1 MQPISCLK
9 FCKTNLFYRQCCFNI
24 RLHGS
29 KECHLPQLWQ
39 SELIMCR
46 LQCSFFF
53 ILIIFTFQVHSEPT
67 IYLKE
72 TFDDGDAW
80 KERWIQSKHKD
91 DYGEWQLSHGK
102 LFADENDMGLKTM
115 QDARFYSL
123 SRKLDKVVDNKDK
136 PLVIVYT
143 VKHEQDI
150 DCGGGYIKL
159 MLENIDLED
168 FNSDTPYRIMFG
180 PDICGPEKRAV
191 HSILWHDGKNYEK
204 RKNVIAMAD
213 IFTHAYKFII
223 FPNNSYEIWVNNDK
237 EAYGRLEDDWTMTE
251 PLNIDDPDA
260 KKPDDWD
267 EREFIRNPNSTKP
280 DDWDQPE
287 TIIDKDAVKPADWDD
302 DMDGEWEPPVI
313 SNPDYK
319 GEWAPEQIPNPDYK
333 GKWVPPKIPNPKHVP
348 VPELYRYKGLGAI
361 GFELWQVKSGT
372 IFDNI
377 LITDDPEYAKQ
388 FIDKQ
393 LEALRPIEKVESD
406 KLDQELY
413 RDIAG
418 RLGGGPPK
426 GEETEESTK
435 DDDDANEVESEET
448 PANVKEEL

>member
-1 MQPISCLK
+1 MGSSHHHHHHSSGE
-9 FCKTNLFYRQCCFNI
+9 NLY
-24 RLHGS
+24 
-29 KECHLPQLWQ
+29 
-39 SELIMCR
+39 
-46 LQCSFFF
+46 
-53 ILIIFTFQVHSEPT
+53 FQGGSEPT

-80 KERWIQSKHKD
+80 KERWVQSKHKD

-123 SRKLDKVVDNKDK
+123 SRKFDKVVDNKDK

-159 MLENIDLED
+159 MLENTDLED

-204 RKNVIAMAD
+204 RKNAIAMAD
-213 IFTHAYKFII
+213 IFTHAYKLII

-251 PLNIDDPDA
+251 PG
-260 KKPDDWD
+260 
-267 EREFIRNPNSTKP
+267 S
-280 DDWDQPE
+280 
-287 TIIDKDAVKPADWDD
+287 
-302 DMDGEWEPPVI
+302 G
-313 SNPDYK
+313 
-319 GEWAPEQIPNPDYK
+319 
-333 GKWVPPKIPNPKHVP
+333 P

-377 LITDDPEYAKQ
+377 LITDDPEYAKE

-406 KLDQELY
+406 K
-413 RDIAG
+413 
-418 RLGGGPPK
+418 
-426 GEETEESTK
+426 
-435 DDDDANEVESEET
+435 
-448 PANVKEEL
+448 